1 LNFILSCGAVLQRYD
16 YEREKERREFDL
28 ERDRMQR
35 KFIAA
40 MLGVKLPDSSSGPS
54 EQASS
59 GQKQT
64 QTARD
69 LMRNYKQEHG

>member
-1 LNFILSCGAVLQRYD
+1 MLQRYD
-16 YEREKERREFDL
+16 CEREKERREFDL

-40 MLGVKLPDSSSGPS
+40 MLGVKLPDGPSGPS
-54 EQASS
+54 EQAS